1 MKIKTHW
8 LMLIALVLAFATG
21 WLAQAVLPEDP
32 ETEHWMRNL
41 LAVCVLLG
49 DLFLNALKMI
59 IAPLVVSSIIAG
71 VAGLGAG
78 REFGRMGL
86 KTIAYYALSSF
97 LAILIGLTLVNFLKP
112 GLVDGEPNPRLRD
125 AIVGDAGEIE
135 VTDRLEAIVAGSGT
149 VWQVMGEVARGMVPE
164 NIVGAAAAD
173 QMLGLIFFSILFGIA
188 LARIGGERGKAIR
201 GTIEGLQDTMI
212 KVTRWIMVTAPIG
225 VFGLVTPKVADVG
238 IGLLQDLAVFV
249 AVVVLSLA
257 AHLLITMPLL
267 LKFVGGVSPWRHF
280 RAMREPVIT
289 AFSTSSSSATLPSTL
304 RAVQQNARVS
314 RRTASFVLPL
324 GATVNM
330 DGTALYE
337 CVVVIFLLQVL
348 GAHLGIDITLTTQ
361 LVIVFLALVTSIG
374 VAGIP
379 SASLVA
385 ILIILRNVG
394 FDDATATAAL
404 GMILAVDRLLDMCR
418 TAVNVFSD
426 SCGAVVIAR
435 SEGETPLSRDPDELA
450 AEFGE
455 TVAGESVN
463 R

>member
-1 MKIKTHW
+1 MKFKTHW
-8 LMLIALVLAFATG
+8 LMLIALVLAFGTG
-21 WLAQAVLPEDP
+21 WLAQQVLPEDP
-32 ETEHWMRNL
+32 EADHWMRNL
-41 LAVCVLLG
+41 LAVCNLLG
-49 DLFLNALKMI
+49 DLFLSALKMI

-71 VAGLGAG
+71 VVGLGSG
-78 REFGRMGL
+78 RDFGRMGI
-86 KTIAYYALSSF
+86 KTVAYYALSSF
-97 LAILIGLTLVNFLKP
+97 LAILVGLTLVNTLKP
-112 GLVDGEPNPRLRD
+112 GLVNGEPNPRL
-125 AIVGDAGEIE
+125 
-135 VTDRLEAIVAGSGT
+135 LEAIVSGAGEGAVAERAEAIVSTSGS
-149 VWQVMGEVARGMVPE
+149 VWEVMADVVRGMVPE
-164 NIVGAAAAD
+164 NIVAAASAD
-173 QMLGLIFFSILFGIA
+173 QMLALIFFAILFGIA

-212 KVTRWIMVTAPIG
+212 KITRWIMVTAPVG

-249 AVVVLSLA
+249 VVVVLSLA
-257 AHLLITMPLL
+257 AHALITMPLL
-267 LKFVGGVSPWRHF
+267 LKLLGGVSPWRHM

-289 AFSTSSSSATLPSTL
+289 AFSTSSSSATLPITL
-304 RAVQQNARVS
+304 RAVQHRAGVS
-314 RRTASFVLPL
+314 RKTASFVLPL

-337 CVVVIFLLQVL
+337 CVVVIFLLQIL

-361 LVIVFLALVTSIG
+361 LVVVFLALVTSIG

-394 FDDATATAAL
+394 FDDVTAAAAL

-426 SCGAVVIAR
+426 SCGAVIIAR
-435 SEGETPLSRDPDELA
+435 SEGENPLSRDPDEIDTEPDLT
-450 AEFGE
+450 EP
-455 TVAGESVN
+455 S
-463 R
+463 